1 MEFFEFFEFFDD
13 HLSDLNI
20 DAVVLFEDQM
30 LELS

>member
-13 HLSDLNI
+13 HLSEFDI